1 MSGGDFGKRWLTDS
15 LVRSAAKQ
23 AANAIQ
29 ATGKALPCSVTT
41 VVSSGIVTVKFEVQ
55 SGFTLPLVTC
65 PKAGTEWMRYPTQ
78 VGDKGFVTTA
88 DAYLGGMSGLGGGVA
103 NLTQR
108 GNLTAL
114 VFVPLGNTAWQAVN
128 NNSVT
133 LYGPDGVVLRDQGSA
148 CVLTLA
154 PSGITINLPATGE
167 MVINGNVVIN
177 GTLTQ
182 NGNLNIPAGYD
193 MNINGTVFTT
203 HLHSGVDA
211 GPDNTGPPV
220 GGS

>member
-15 LVRSAAKQ
+15 LVRSAARQ

-29 ATGKALPCSVTT
+29 ITGKALPCSVTT

-114 VFVPLGNTAWQAVN
+114 VFVPLGNTAWSEVDPNA
-128 NNSVT
+128 VT
-133 LYGPDGVVLRDQGSA
+133 LYGPDGVVLRTLDSE
-148 CVLTLA
+148 CVFTLV
-154 PSGITINLPATGE
+154 PSGITIDLPPTGA
-167 MVINGNVVIN
+167 MVINGNVTIN

-182 NGNLNIPAGYD
+182 NGNLNMPAGYD
-193 MNINGTVFTT
+193 LNIGGTAFTT
-203 HLHSGVDA
+203 HEHGGVQP

-220 GGS
+220 GGT